1 MRLVCCFVF
10 ILLFSISARADVC
23 DSVHFGG
30 SYAFQLTGTTNI
42 AGPEKPTT
50 SLGRLT
56 FDGNGTVSGTSSAM
70 FTGLLLGNPVTGTY
84 EAQTDCTL
92 TWKLQDDSG
101 AFQNFAGT
109 MSPDLASVQF
119 RQTDPGGA
127 QRGTMQKSPDRCTTA
142 DLQPRYT
149 YTVSGSTIPMEADGP
164 SRSVS
169 AKGILLTAE
178 NTSLQVDADC
188 TVRFDLLLR
197 APEGD
202 LIPMKMRGYLVN
214 GGKEILAIET
224 DPGAMVAGR
233 FSATGVK

>member
-1 MRLVCCFVF
+1 MRLVCGFVF
-10 ILLFSISARADVC
+10 ILSSVSAWADVC
-23 DSVHFGG
+23 DPARFAG
-30 SYAFQLTGTTNI
+30 SYAFQLTGNTTI

-56 FDGNGTVSGTSSAM
+56 FDGRGSVSGTSSAM

-84 EAQTDCTL
+84 EAHDDCTL
-92 TWKLQDDSG
+92 SWKLQDDSG

-109 MSPDLASVQF
+109 LSPDLARVQF

-127 QRGTMQKSPDRCTTA
+127 QRGTMQKSPERCTAA

-149 YTVSGSTIPMEADGP
+149 YTVSGSVIPMRADGP
-164 SRSVS
+164 ARAVS
-169 AKGILLTAE
+169 LKGILLVAE
-178 NTSLQVDADC
+178 NTSIQVDDDC

-214 GGKEILAIET
+214 GGKEILAIQT
-224 DPGAMVAGR
+224 DPGAMVSGR
-233 FSATGVK
+233 FSSGSN